1 MRASAPAAA
10 RHGHPTDKAIPLV
23 IIGPQRAVL
32 EYPDTKPSRRTWLG
46 RAPGGPPALVG
57 IPLDAGTV
65 AVLRAYRKAQQE
77 DRFMWGAAW
86 QDTGLVFTKEDGSPL
101 SPNGVSQRV
110 DRLVERN
117 DCRRARRGRRR
128 TGQGRACSR
137 RLLLGH
143 SPKVRARCS
152 PAGSTNRLE
161 GSH

>member
-1 MRASAPAAA
+1 
-10 RHGHPTDKAIPLV
+10 
-23 IIGPQRAVL
+23 
-32 EYPDTKPSRRTWLG
+32 
-46 RAPGGPPALVG
+46 
-57 IPLDAGTV
+57 
-65 AVLRAYRKAQQE
+65 
-77 DRFMWGAAW
+77 MWGAAW